1 MISLSPSLAYY
12 YYFYSEDQ
20 ENILAFIKG
29 LKESYDLKNQ
39 KKVFAELKDYSS
51 FRLIASAGKENIILN
66 TLILEDIT
74 LLELIVSLPEEEW
87 GEFIKNHIRIKE
99 PLQDQLK
106 NFLGEGILLVTSPG
120 GEIPKKVVERFD
132 IITEYIITELEVGRL
147 YLLKSWAKEYNIYGF
162 IPERDYEEFI
172 FGALPYINLYVHFL
186 ETKVDFYIQ
195 KGKYMKEKRHEIN
208 IKVGEILGR
217 TITLFKDSKKRQM
230 TLEKEIDE
238 LSNVY
243 SSLALNVSYLKSS
256 LVSMDTDIRKLES
269 KIESLLS
276 PGGQNGLN
284 SELKRYKDIRAML
297 KEEEEFS
304 LLTLEEV
311 KEAIDVVRTR
321 VELLNS
327 KEALDIQK
335 QGFNLQVSAGV
346 IEVIIVYYYTL
357 NIWRILSPGKV
368 FQNIPYY
375 YRFYLVLLF
384 SFFVFTFT
392 HYSVHAM
399 AEKKL
404 YNKGMIVSVIAG
416 LLIISTIYLITFA
429 H

>member
-1 MISLSPSLAYY
+1 MISLSPSIAYY

-20 ENILAFIKG
+20 EDILAFTKG
-29 LKESYDLKNQ
+29 LKESYDLKNNE
-39 KKVFAELKDYSS
+39 KISAESKNYSS
-51 FRLIASAGKENIILN
+51 FRLLASAGTENMILN
-66 TLILEDIT
+66 TLIWKDIT
-74 LLELIVSLPEEEW
+74 LLELIVSLPEEGWE
-87 GEFIKNHIRIKE
+87 GFIKNHIRIKE
-99 PLQDQLK
+99 TFQDKLK
-106 NFLGEGILLVTSPG
+106 NLLGEGILLVTSPD
-120 GEIPKKVVERFD
+120 GEIPKKVLERFD
-132 IITEYIITELEVGRL
+132 TITEYIITELEVGRL
-147 YLLKSWAKEYNIYGF
+147 YLLKPWGKEYNIYGF

-172 FGALPYINLYVHFL
+172 LETLPYINLYVHRL
-186 ETKVDFYIQ
+186 ERSVDFYIR
-195 KGKYMKEKRHEIN
+195 KGEYMKEKRHEIE

-217 TITLFKDSKKRQM
+217 TITLFKNPEKRQM

-256 LVSMDTDIRKLES
+256 LASMDSDIQKLES
-269 KIESLLS
+269 KIKSLL
-276 PGGQNGLN
+276 PPVGQNGLE
-284 SELKRYKDIRAML
+284 SELKRYKDIRTML

-327 KEALDIQK
+327 REALDIQK

-357 NIWRILSPGKV
+357 NVWRILSPEEV

-384 SFFVFTFT
+384 SLFVLAFT
-392 HYSVHAM
+392 HYSAHAM

-404 YNKGMIVSVIAG
+404 YNRGMIVSVVAG

>member
-20 ENILAFIKG
+20 EDIFAFIKG
-29 LKESYDLKNQ
+29 LKESYDLKNK
-39 KKVFAELKDYSS
+39 KKVFSELKDYSS

-66 TLILEDIT
+66 TLILKDIT

-120 GEIPKKVVERFD
+120 GEIPKKVVERLD

-147 YLLKSWAKEYNIYGF
+147 YLLKSWGKEYNIYGF
-162 IPERDYEEFI
+162 IPESDYEEFI

-208 IKVGEILGR
+208 IKVGEIFGR
-217 TITLFKDSKKRQM
+217 TITLFKNPQKRQM

-384 SFFVFTFT
+384 SLFVLTFT